1 MLMSNKK
8 LCSAELGSSLR
19 EHMSVVKK
27 KSDFQRIQCVLL
39 RAEFAMKAEQVATIT
54 GLRPGTV
61 RKIWSD
67 FRHHGVEALL
77 EKERGGRRNFHLSRE
92 EESLFL
98 KPFFKKA
105 RQGHPID
112 AVEIHV
118 AYEEL
123 IHKKVPKS
131 TVYRMLARNGWNKK
145 IGSTAN
151 NERSGSSATDMKEYW
166 IEGCAQ
172 VLHPK
177 RTGNISQQWLN
188 QTLSSMVS
196 NTRSRG

>member
-1 MLMSNKK
+1 MSHKEF
-8 LCSAELGSSLR
+8 CSAQARSSLR

-39 RAEFAMKAEQVATIT
+39 RAEYNMKAEQVAAIT
-54 GLRPGTV
+54 CLRAGTV
-61 RKIWSD
+61 RRIWSD
-67 FRHHGVEALL
+67 FKRHGEEVLL
-77 EKERGGRRNFHLSRE
+77 KKERGGRRNSHLSSE

-112 AVEIHV
+112 ATEIQL

-131 TVYRMLARNGWNKK
+131 TIYRLLARNGWNKK
-145 IGSTAN
+145 IGSAAN
-151 NERSGSSATDMKEYW
+151 TEKGRSSATDMKEYW

-188 QTLSSMVS
+188 HTLSSMVGDGLAG
-196 NTRSRG
+196 R

>member
-1 MLMSNKK
+1 MNHKEF
-8 LCSAELGSSLR
+8 CSAQDRASLR
-19 EHMSVVKK
+19 KHMSAVKK

-39 RAEFAMKAEQVATIT
+39 RAEHNMKAEQVAAIT
-54 GLRPGTV
+54 CLQAGTV

-67 FRHHGVEALL
+67 FRRFGAEVLL
-77 EKERGGRRNFHLSRE
+77 EKERGGRRNSYLSRE

-112 AVEIHV
+112 ATEIRL

-123 IHKKVPKS
+123 VQKKIPKS
-131 TVYRMLARNGWNKK
+131 TIYRLLARNGWNKK
-145 IGSTAN
+145 VGSAAN
-151 NERSGSSATDMKEYW
+151 VERSKSSTTDMKEYW

-188 QTLSSMVS
+188 QTLSSMVNDTS
-196 NTRSRG
+196 IV

>member
-1 MLMSNKK
+1 MSCNEF
-8 LCSAELGSSLR
+8 CSAQDRASLR
-19 EHMSVVKK
+19 KYMFAVKK

-39 RAEFAMKAEQVATIT
+39 RAEHNMKAEQVATIT
-54 GLRPGTV
+54 CLQAGTV

-67 FRHHGVEALL
+67 FRRHGVEVLM
-77 EKERGGRRNFHLSRE
+77 EKERGGRRNSYLSRE

-112 AVEIHV
+112 ATEIQL

-123 IHKKVPKS
+123 VQKKVPKS
-131 TVYRMLARNGWNKK
+131 TIYRLLARNGWNKK
-145 IGSTAN
+145 VGSAAN
-151 NERSGSSATDMKEYW
+151 VERSKSSATDMKEYW

-172 VLHPK
+172 VLQPK

-196 NTRSRG
+196 DTPTVR

>member
-1 MLMSNKK
+1 MF
-8 LCSAELGSSLR
+8 A
-19 EHMSVVKK
+19 VKK

-39 RAEFAMKAEQVATIT
+39 RAEHNMKAEQVATIT
-54 GLRPGTV
+54 CLQAGTV

-67 FRHHGVEALL
+67 FRRHGVEVLM
-77 EKERGGRRNFHLSRE
+77 EKERGGRRNSYLSRE

-112 AVEIHV
+112 ATEIQL

-123 IHKKVPKS
+123 VQKKVPKS
-131 TVYRMLARNGWNKK
+131 TIYRLLARNGWNKK
-145 IGSTAN
+145 VGSAAN
-151 NERSGSSATDMKEYW
+151 VERSKSSATDMKEYW

-172 VLHPK
+172 VLQPK

-196 NTRSRG
+196 DTPTVR